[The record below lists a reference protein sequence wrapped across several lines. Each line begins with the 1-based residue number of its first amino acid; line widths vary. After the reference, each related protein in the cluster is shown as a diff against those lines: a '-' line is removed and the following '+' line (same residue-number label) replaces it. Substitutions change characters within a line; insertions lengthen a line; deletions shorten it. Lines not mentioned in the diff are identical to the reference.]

1 MRTNTNTTTTRKTE
15 GLGNTKN
22 PTLTTSTHT
31 PKGVSPRYSDLLG
44 CMKYNRDGGLN
55 TPDNAWHD
63 EHFYCE
69 AVEVVVERDGKTV
82 GLGMNPY
89 EWFCHSV
96 AKKWLLSRDWLP
108 HSAGS
113 ATQREEHRAIVSET
127 LFECLAND
135 ESAEEIVGKCYKALD
150 KSIGDRKQDTHKT
163 LPRVE
168 YEWKAQ
174 RAFIATLFS
183 ADLSTVGGTE
193 ADLDPDS
200 PYGSLSLVER
210 EQLAKLAKLFNAVKE
225 AHKFAT
231 PEKWL
236 CAQCY
241 ALNMPTEVAIE
252 RVYGEAIKVA
262 SAKSQKALDKAVN
275 SCRVKYSRHANEV
288 FGWILD
294 EVEKSPEG
302 LDKWVAVLDCCKAT
316 AEATVT
322 LEECAVK
329 FSLNDEVVKFL
340 RSRLNAEPYRVLRY
354 CEAVKAGVT
363 A

>member
-1 MRTNTNTTTTRKTE
+1 MRTNTTTLRKTE

-22 PTLTTSTHT
+22 PTLATSTHT

-55 TPDNAWHD
+55 TPDNAWHN

-89 EWFCHSV
+89 EWFCNSV

-108 HSAGS
+108 ESAGS
-113 ATQREEHRAIVSET
+113 ASQREEHRAVVSET
-127 LFECLAND
+127 LFECLANGD
-135 ESAEEIVGKCYKALD
+135 DPDEIVGKCYKALD

-163 LPRVE
+163 LPRE
-168 YEWKAQ
+168 EHEWKAQ
-174 RAFIATLFS
+174 RAFTATLFT

-193 ADLDPDS
+193 ADLDPES
-200 PYGSLSLVER
+200 EYGALTLEESEQMKRLV
-210 EQLAKLAKLFNAVKE
+210 ALFDKVKE

-262 SAKSQKALDKAVN
+262 TAKSPKALEKAVN

-302 LDKWVAVLDCCKAT
+302 LAKWVAVLNRCKAT
-316 AEATVT
+316 AEATIT

-340 RSRLNAEPYRVLRY
+340 RSRLNATPESVLRY
-354 CEAVKAGVT
+354 CEAVKAGAT